1 MTSSSNKQ
9 IKLGAILS
17 YLSIGIN
24 IIAGL
29 LYTPW
34 MINSIGREN
43 YGLYTL
49 AMSVIGLFLFD
60 FGLGAAVTRFIAK
73 YLSEGKQE
81 KADQCLGLVYRLYI
95 GLDALLLLVFI
106 SIFFFIPQIYQE
118 LTPDEIE
125 KFKVIYVIA
134 ACYSVI
140 SFPFIPANGVLTAY
154 EKFVQLKLCDVAHKL
169 IMVGTMSVCLLLG
182 YGLYA
187 LVLVNAFAGIVMIL
201 LKLWCISRYTPQKIS
216 WGYWNK
222 SELKEIAGY
231 SGWVTVALLAQRCI
245 FNIAPSI
252 LGALSGS
259 AAIAILGIAITIE
272 GYTFTFANAL
282 SGMFLPKVSRI
293 VASDG
298 DVLPLMTK
306 VGRIQILVISLVIG
320 GFVCLGKDFIQLWVG
335 DQFSLSYL
343 CAILII
349 VPSLFQLPQEIGM
362 QTIIAKNKVK
372 QQAMVFSLMAVVNI
386 IGAILLSPKYGAVGL
401 CISICVAYLFRTV
414 CLDYIFV
421 KHLGINIWRFFYD
434 SFIKMTPALVLSIF
448 AGFGLSRLITTDGW
462 LGLLFDGACFV
473 IPYIAIMWLI
483 GLNRTE
489 KDMFLV
495 PVKRVV
501 NRTSK
506 T

>member
-1 MTSSSNKQ
+1 MESSRQ

-17 YLSIGIN
+17 YLSIAIN
-24 IIAGL
+24 IVAGL

-34 MINSIGREN
+34 MIKSIGREN

-60 FGLGAAVTRFIAK
+60 FGLSAAVTRFIAK

-81 KADQCLGLVYRLYI
+81 KANQCLGLVYRLYI
-95 GLDALLLLVFI
+95 GLDVLLFLVLLGV
-106 SIFFFIPQIYQE
+106 FFFIPQIYQE

-125 KFKVIYVIA
+125 KFKVVYVIA

-154 EKFVQLKLCDVAHKL
+154 EKFVQLKLCDVAHKV
-169 IMVGTMSVCLLLG
+169 IMVGTMSICLLLG

-187 LVLVNAFAGIVMIL
+187 LVLVNAFAGVVMIL
-201 LKLWCISRYTPQKIS
+201 LKVWCIGRYTPQKIS

-222 SELKEIAGY
+222 SELKELAGY
-231 SGWVTVALLAQRCI
+231 SGWVTVASLAQRCI

-259 AAIAILGIAITIE
+259 TAIAILGIAITIE
-272 GYTFTFANAL
+272 GYTYTFANAL

-306 VGRIQILVISLVIG
+306 VGRIQILVISLVVG
-320 GFVCLGKDFIQLWVG
+320 GFICLGKDFIELWVG

-343 CAILII
+343 CSILII

-372 QQAMVFSLMAVVNI
+372 HQAIVFTLMAVVNI
-386 IGAILLSPKYGAVGL
+386 VGAVLLSPKYGAVGL
-401 CISICVAYLFRTV
+401 SISICLAYLFRTV
-414 CLDYIFV
+414 CLDYIFI

-434 SFIKMTPALVLSIF
+434 SFIKMTPALVLSML
-448 AGFGLSRLITTDGW
+448 AGYGLSRLITTGGW
-462 LGLLFDGACFV
+462 LGLMFDGVCFV
-473 IPYIAIMWLI
+473 ISFIIIMWFM
-483 GLNRTE
+483 GLNGTE
-489 KDMFLV
+489 KEMFLA
-495 PVKRVV
+495 PVKRL
-501 NRTSK
+501 K
-506 T
+506 K